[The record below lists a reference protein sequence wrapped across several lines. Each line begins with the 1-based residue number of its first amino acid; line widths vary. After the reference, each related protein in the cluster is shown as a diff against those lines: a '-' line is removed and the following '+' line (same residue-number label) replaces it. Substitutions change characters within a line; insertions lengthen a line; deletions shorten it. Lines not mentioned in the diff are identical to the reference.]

1 MRIRDYI
8 KPGDLSHAYERL
20 VGTKGAVVMGG
31 GIFLRLQN
39 RTVPLMID
47 LADLG
52 LDGVNITGD
61 RVEIGAMT
69 TLRQIEKHIGLP
81 EALTGAMKQIAGIS
95 VRNMATIGGSVM
107 GRYPFSDVIPV
118 LLSFDTTLHFHSSGD
133 MALLEYLENGL
144 PCCDILTHLTFR
156 MPEKSA
162 YKAYKTI
169 YTDFAL
175 VNVSV
180 AKKDGY
186 CVSIGARPGHSKC
199 VRVDGAEEVLGLVER
214 FEFGTDHRA
223 SAEYRKALAQALL
236 EDIWEGGESWK

>member
-31 GIFLRLQN
+31 GIFLRLQK

-47 LADLG
+47 LSDLG

-61 RVEIGAMT
+61 VVEIGAMT
-69 TLRQIEKHIGLP
+69 TLRQIENHIGLP
-81 EALTGAMKQIAGIS
+81 EALTGAMRQIAGVS
-95 VRNMATIGGSVM
+95 VRNMATMGGSVM

-118 LLSFDTTLHFHSSGD
+118 LLAFDTTLHFHSSGD
-133 MALLEYLENGL
+133 MALIDYLDNGL
-144 PCCDILTHLTFR
+144 TCCDILTHMTFK

-162 YKAYKTI
+162 YKAYKSI

-199 VRVDGAEEVLGLVER
+199 VRVDSPVDVLGSVEQ
-214 FEFGTDHRA
+214 FEFGDDHRA
-223 SAEYRKALAQALL
+223 SAEYRKALAIALL